1 LIFGLESTDRQV
13 VTSSGQSSCLLRQEA
28 NVGHDVLHF
37 SVGELPSP
45 GMHGAEDNA
54 VLDGSQQ
61 LIIGLQER
69 LKSLKIGR
77 RDFQ

>member
-1 LIFGLESTDRQV
+1 
-13 VTSSGQSSCLLRQEA
+13 
-28 NVGHDVLHF
+28 
-37 SVGELPSP
+37 
-45 GMHGAEDNA
+45 MHGAEDNA